1 MFDQISKR
9 LEARQSN
16 ILTVFL
22 EFGNLVKLSCERFIL
37 HAPIKEIK
45 IRWKEKLGIKAT
57 RINQLL
63 MGLGKPINNQIP
75 YHISLHIKTT
85 KFLIKKKKTYAIV

>member
-22 EFGNLVKLSCERFIL
+22 EFGNLVKLVDTLL
-37 HAPIKEIK
+37 H
-45 IRWKEKLGIKAT
+45 
-57 RINQLL
+57 
-63 MGLGKPINNQIP
+63 
-75 YHISLHIKTT
+75 
-85 KFLIKKKKTYAIV
+85 KFGRCV